1 MRVARF
7 LGIGAVTLLLT
18 GWGLSPI
25 WADDE
30 RPPLTSE
37 VSSEVSVITVDDTLN
52 KDAFNPAV
60 DVWKVKCKGKT
71 EICAEVHA
79 LGPNFDNTFHVT
91 TACVRPPTGEPAE
104 GEFLDSDTD
113 GDEISDGACV
123 FSCTEAVVTVRCDL
137 HDFCDDTY
145 HLHIECVGK
154 GFAAKTPK
162 QTQDQD

>member
-1 MRVARF
+1 MRVTRF
-7 LGIGAVTLLLT
+7 LGICTAAAFLS
-18 GWGLSPI
+18 GWGLTPVL
-25 WADDE
+25 ADDE

-37 VSSEVSVITVDDTLN
+37 VSSEASVITVNDTLN
-52 KDAFNPAV
+52 NNAANPAV

-79 LGPNFDNTFHVT
+79 VSGFFDNTFHVT

-113 GDEISDGACV
+113 ADEVSDGACV
-123 FSCTEAVVTVRCDL
+123 SNCTEAVVTVRCDL

-145 HLHIECVGK
+145 HLHLECVGK
-154 GFAAKTPK
+154 GFPTGFPK
-162 QTQDQD
+162 QTQDQ